1 MMCGQI
7 YKTIWNDQ
15 WETAGILEK
24 YHTVHGELKI
34 IPLSGNVIR
43 GGGGGRTKWGAPV
56 NTVFA
61 NYLWESEQGGFY
73 IDNSMQNVPHSVAQ
87 FFGNGFSRLCRLS
100 VQAERHHWTCT
111 PFRAASS
118 RLAQNRFESCSFLM
132 HFARNHTFFASFLY
146 GFIRK
151 TRLSYT
157 RKRNPTPNLT
167 PETASKYW
175 MFGVWV

>member
-1 MMCGQI
+1 MMMCGQI

-61 NYLWESEQGGFY
+61 NYL
-73 IDNSMQNVPHSVAQ
+73 
-87 FFGNGFSRLCRLS
+87 
-100 VQAERHHWTCT
+100 
-111 PFRAASS
+111 
-118 RLAQNRFESCSFLM
+118 
-132 HFARNHTFFASFLY
+132 
-146 GFIRK
+146 
-151 TRLSYT
+151 
-157 RKRNPTPNLT
+157 
-167 PETASKYW
+167 
-175 MFGVWV
+175 

>member
-1 MMCGQI
+1 MMCRQI

-73 IDNSMQNVPHSVAQ
+73 VDNSMQNVPHSVAR
-87 FFGNGFSRLCRLS
+87 FLGNGFVSIILINRAGR
-100 VQAERHHWTCT
+100 TT
-111 PFRAASS
+111 PSDMHTI
-118 RLAQNRFESCSFLM
+118 SCSFLASCTKPVWIVQ
-132 HFARNHTFFASFLY
+132 FPYAFCKEPYLFCLFFVRFY
-146 GFIRK
+146 
-151 TRLSYT
+151 
-157 RKRNPTPNLT
+157 
-167 PETASKYW
+167 
-175 MFGVWV
+175 